1 VSDEDSRTPVHASD
15 RRSIILLGLYYA
27 VVFAA
32 GWLIWL
38 RFPEMRGSF
47 GLPAAGGDPSLT
59 SAFDTG
65 APAAISQTGFGV
77 IALTL
82 GGVLITIMPVA
93 WSYIVIKRRAD
104 YNQSI
109 VHTLIILPIT
119 IAGIVLI
126 VQNSI
131 PLAFSLAGIVAGV
144 RFRTTLKDVK
154 DGVYVFLAI
163 GVGLACGVQA
173 IGVALGV
180 SLVFN
185 AVNILLWSIDF
196 GNIYADQGSRTG
208 ALQLGDVLAGPG
220 SARTAVRIGDKRLLQ
235 TLSPIDLREVAEK
248 VARLEQHIA
257 SENVPDVDRKSYSLL
272 IVHSA
277 KPGEAQKWLEAALGQ
292 HAARWRLAEISP
304 GNAGISILQYLVR
317 LREGVY
323 SGDFLQLVR
332 REAGECIDAAEMRA
346 LTS

>member
-1 VSDEDSRTPVHASD
+1 MSEVAEVQASHSTGD
-15 RRSIILLGLYYA
+15 RRSLALIALYYA
-27 VVFAA
+27 ALFALL
-32 GWLIWL
+32 WLAWT
-38 RFPEMRGSF
+38 RFPEWRVYVGM
-47 GLPAAGGDPSLT
+47 PETIADPSLT
-59 SAFDTG
+59 EPFDQG
-65 APAAISQTGFGV
+65 AIRQVG
-77 IALTL
+77 L
-82 GGVLITIMPVA
+82 GVLVTTLVGVLVTILPVA

-104 YNQSI
+104 YDQSI

-126 VQNSI
+126 VQNSLA
-131 PLAFSLAGIVAGV
+131 LAFSLAGIVAGV

-173 IGVALGV
+173 IGVALAV
-180 SLVFN
+180 SFVFN
-185 AVNILLWSIDF
+185 VVNILLWRVDF

-235 TLSPIDLREVAEK
+235 ALSPIDLREVAEK

-272 IVHSA
+272 IVHSES
-277 KPGEAQKWLEAALGQ
+277 PGEAQKWLEAALQQ

-304 GNAGISILQYLVR
+304 GNAGVSILQYLVR
-317 LREGVY
+317 LR
-323 SGDFLQLVR
+323 
-332 REAGECIDAAEMRA
+332 
-346 LTS
+346 